1 MDGSVDVTIMTQ
13 FLNDWLGLMI
23 DGALIIG
30 IFCLWLT
37 WYRNGQRQ
45 QRMEQLLINTA
56 QQLEEATM
64 HLSLATSAIEQ
75 IQQQENKR
83 QKDKQQGGKV
93 VTKQYESAQA
103 TAQQPTAVSATDIAA
118 PSLATPTPPPT
129 LPPQNSTQA
138 TMILRMQR
146 EGEPEET
153 IADRLDIPLAQVK
166 LMLKLHAAS
175 RSAPI

>member
-1 MDGSVDVTIMTQ
+1 MEGSVLTP
-13 FLNDWLGLMI
+13 FLNEWLGLII
-23 DGALIIG
+23 DVTLIIG
-30 IFCLWLT
+30 VFCLWFI
-37 WYRNGQRQ
+37 WYRNGKRQ
-45 QRMEQLLINTA
+45 QKLEQLLVDTA

-75 IQQQENKR
+75 VQQQAK
-83 QKDKQQGGKV
+83 
-93 VTKQYESAQA
+93 SAQA
-103 TAQQPTAVSATDIAA
+103 PVQAVMQEPA
-118 PSLATPTPPPT
+118 PRMPITPPPAQGVSAQRLPPQN

-146 EGEPEET
+146 EGESEES

-175 RSAPI
+175 HSASI

>member
-1 MDGSVDVTIMTQ
+1 MEGSVLTP
-13 FLNDWLGLMI
+13 FLNEWLGLII
-23 DGALIIG
+23 DVTLIIG
-30 IFCLWLT
+30 VFCLWFI
-37 WYRNGQRQ
+37 WYRNGKRQ
-45 QRMEQLLINTA
+45 QKLEQLLLDTA

-75 IQQQENKR
+75 VQQQAK
-83 QKDKQQGGKV
+83 
-93 VTKQYESAQA
+93 SAQA
-103 TAQQPTAVSATDIAA
+103 PVPSQFSNQAPAQAVMQEPA
-118 PSLATPTPPPT
+118 PRMPITPPPAQGVSAQRLPPQN

-146 EGEPEET
+146 EGESEES

-175 RSAPI
+175 HSASI

>member
-1 MDGSVDVTIMTQ
+1 MDAISL
-13 FLNDWLGLMI
+13 FFNEWLS
-23 DGALIIG
+23 LIIDVALLVG
-30 IFCLWLT
+30 LFCLWLI
-37 WYRNGQRQ
+37 WYRNGKRQ
-45 QRMEQLLINTA
+45 MQMEQLLIGTA

-75 IQQQENKR
+75 LKQQEKSSSSAKR
-83 QKDKQQGGKV
+83 VEPVKQKRSEYQAPANGVDLTQQN
-93 VTKQYESAQA
+93 
-103 TAQQPTAVSATDIAA
+103 
-118 PSLATPTPPPT
+118 

-146 EGEPEET
+146 EGESEEA

-175 RSAPI
+175 KSSA